1 MVPGPRRADTLR
13 GAIPTYR
20 AHLTRADGCMGQN
33 GVNGSTPRLRG
44 DGGAALVEMSIAG
57 ILLVF
62 LLLGIVMFGF
72 LMSFK
77 QNMTQA
83 AAEGVRA
90 GAVSD
95 DPVPDGT
102 SASDQAIRAFLD
114 NGCSATGMRC
124 DITTLSCPSQPLRQ
138 CIKVHLKYDY
148 EAHPLLPDI
157 PLVSSF
163 FPSAIETTSIAE
175 INQ

>member
-90 GAVSD
+90 GAVGATPVD
-95 DPVPDGT
+95 DGRG
-102 SASDQAIRAFLD
+102 ASDSAIRSFLTD
-114 NGCSATGMRC
+114 GCGAAGMLC
-124 DITTLSCPSQPLRQ
+124 DIQTL
-138 CIKVHLKYDY
+138 
-148 EAHPLLPDI
+148 
-157 PLVSSF
+157 
-163 FPSAIETTSIAE
+163 T
-175 INQ
+175 